1 MLQILLSRVILCA
14 VDLANYT
21 VEMAILVGKQAKH
34 EDDMRV
40 TDVTTHTVCHQH
52 SVTSSLISLTSSVT
66 LIKQAPSPLTPHPLS
81 IELACSA
88 RHVTATV
95 EMAAVEVEIVAVVVA
110 AATVAVATVV
120 AVAAVVERLDADD
133 GSNSG
138 MD

>member
-1 MLQILLSRVILCA
+1 
-14 VDLANYT
+14 
-21 VEMAILVGKQAKH
+21 
-34 EDDMRV
+34 MRV
-40 TDVTTHTVCHQH
+40 TDVTTHTVCHQQ

-88 RHVTATV
+88 RHVTFTV

-110 AATVAVATVV
+110 VATVVAVVVLV
-120 AVAAVVERLDADD
+120 AVAAVVERLGDADD